1 MVSYHTSRRRYFPT
15 NSDTIHGWYIPS
27 MDRRP
32 VGGKLAAMRYKVE
45 TMENPTIHGNP
56 YLPWMV
62 GIHEWDAT
70 ERHALLSQLRISN
83 KEGHDFCKS
92 FASVSQRVYTLLWQ
106 NPMRRNTSLHSAP
119 HDLPFSMVSE
129 QILHSPTPAKHSYN
143 IPNGIHSTNSGH
155 RPYQPGRT
163 LHLHRAY
170 SRVEHTGDLDT
181 LLLHNMCIR
190 RRTGTCRPSLRLFA
204 SRSCWGRN
212 IYDTRDCMQ
221 TAWAIRRLYG
231 P

>member
-83 KEGHDFCKS
+83 NRAQAPLLS
-92 FASVSQRVYTLLWQ
+92 QVLRASR
-106 NPMRRNTSLHSAP
+106 MSLHVVTTKAHAP
-119 HDLPFSMVSE
+119 KH
-129 QILHSPTPAKHSYN
+129 ILA
-143 IPNGIHSTNSGH
+143 
-155 RPYQPGRT
+155 
-163 LHLHRAY
+163 
-170 SRVEHTGDLDT
+170 
-181 LLLHNMCIR
+181 
-190 RRTGTCRPSLRLFA
+190 
-204 SRSCWGRN
+204 
-212 IYDTRDCMQ
+212 
-221 TAWAIRRLYG
+221 
-231 P
+231 